1 MLLPFRTRRF
11 EKNNNNGERKQI
23 RYEIKRI
30 RVNERVKKRQR
41 LLREQKMHEIRK
53 MIENGELS
61 LEALKWKVRS
71 NPPPEAT
78 ASTGID
84 SIIKDEMCH
93 QSKFYGIKSSQ
104 DGFLDLAEKEIQ

>member
-1 MLLPFRTRRF
+1 
-11 EKNNNNGERKQI
+11 
-23 RYEIKRI
+23 
-30 RVNERVKKRQR
+30 
-41 LLREQKMHEIRK
+41 MHEIRK

-61 LEALKWKVRS
+61 LEALKWKVRN
-71 NPPPEAT
+71 NPPPDST

-84 SIIKDEMCH
+84 SLIKDEMCH